1 ESPPNGDSRFVYNIG
16 AIQSIALSTA
26 VNDAGVFEL
35 NFRDE
40 RYLPFEGTGAIG
52 SWRLQLPTVV
62 RRFDYSTI
70 TDVIFHIRY
79 TARDGGSVFRQAV
92 EQAQLQSLNQMVLD
106 ATHSGLYQAYNLKQ
120 QFPTEWAQLLKTS
133 STKLT
138 ISSRHL
144 PYFAQSHAPKIT
156 TVAWFVNSTGNSS
169 QFSFSLDG
177 QIVNLSRDTKFGNL
191 YLGSSVS
198 GAVALDHELV
208 FSVDASVISSL
219 IEIAALVQYEITT

>member
-1 ESPPNGDSRFVYNIG
+1 
-16 AIQSIALSTA
+16 
-26 VNDAGVFEL
+26 
-35 NFRDE
+35 
-40 RYLPFEGTGAIG
+40 
-52 SWRLQLPTVV
+52 
-62 RRFDYSTI
+62 
-70 TDVIFHIRY
+70 
-79 TARDGGSVFRQAV
+79 
-92 EQAQLQSLNQMVLD
+92 MVLD